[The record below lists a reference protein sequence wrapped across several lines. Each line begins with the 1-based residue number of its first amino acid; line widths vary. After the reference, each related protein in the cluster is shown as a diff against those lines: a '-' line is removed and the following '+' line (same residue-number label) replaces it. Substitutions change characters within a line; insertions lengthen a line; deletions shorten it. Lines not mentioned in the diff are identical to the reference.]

1 MKNFIKKLP
10 LVGFL
15 GRYLYNLLRIN
26 NIKHRLVVLENLT
39 ISQQQQIQEQQQQ
52 IQNQQQQIATLKNE
66 LENSKNAIS
75 QEMDFKLADLMLH
88 HSLSLSH
95 RIDQFVFDA
104 NIELKNS
111 INSPDEKLSN
121 IATMATKLS
130 DEK

>member
-10 LVGFL
+10 LVGLL

-39 ISQQQQIQEQQQQ
+39 ISQQQQID
-52 IQNQQQQIATLKNE
+52 ALKNE

-88 HSLSLSH
+88 HSLSLRH

-130 DEK
+130 DGK

>member
-39 ISQQQQIQEQQQQ
+39 ITQQQQIQDQQQQ
-52 IQNQQQQIATLKNE
+52 IDALKSE
-66 LENSKNAIS
+66 LQNSKNAIS

-88 HSLSLSH
+88 HSLSLRH

-111 INSPDEKLSN
+111 INSPEEKLSN

>member
-39 ISQQQQIQEQQQQ
+39 ISQQQQIQD
-52 IQNQQQQIATLKNE
+52 QQQQIATLKNE

-88 HSLSLSH
+88 HSLSLRH

-111 INSPDEKLSN
+111 INLPDEKLSN

>member
-26 NIKHRLVVLENLT
+26 NIKHGLVVLENLI
-39 ISQQQQIQEQQQQ
+39 ISQQQQIQD
-52 IQNQQQQIATLKNE
+52 QQQQIAMLKNE

-88 HSLSLSH
+88 HSLSLRH

>member
-39 ISQQQQIQEQQQQ
+39 ISQQQQIQD
-52 IQNQQQQIATLKNE
+52 QQQQIATLKNE

-88 HSLSLSH
+88 HSLSLRH

-130 DEK
+130 DGK

>member
-39 ISQQQQIQEQQQQ
+39 ISQQQQIQD
-52 IQNQQQQIATLKNE
+52 QQQQIATLKNE

-88 HSLSLSH
+88 HSLSLHH

-111 INSPDEKLSN
+111 INLPDEKLSN

>member
-10 LVGFL
+10 LIGFL

-39 ISQQQQIQEQQQQ
+39 ITQQRQIQDQQQQID
-52 IQNQQQQIATLKNE
+52 ALKNE
-66 LENSKNAIS
+66 LESSKNII
-75 QEMDFKLADLMLH
+75 DFKLADLMLH
-88 HSLSLSH
+88 HSLSLRH

-111 INSPDEKLSN
+111 INSPEEKLLN
-121 IATMATKLS
+121 IAAMATKLS

>member
-39 ISQQQQIQEQQQQ
+39 ITQQQQIQDQQQQ
-52 IQNQQQQIATLKNE
+52 IDALKSE
-66 LENSKNAIS
+66 LQNSKNAIS

-88 HSLSLSH
+88 HSLSLRH

>member
-39 ISQQQQIQEQQQQ
+39 ITQRQQIQDQQQQID
-52 IQNQQQQIATLKNE
+52 ALKSE
-66 LENSKNAIS
+66 LQNSKNAIS

-88 HSLSLSH
+88 HSLSLRH

>member
-26 NIKHRLVVLENLT
+26 NIKHGLVVLENLI
-39 ISQQQQIQEQQQQ
+39 ISQQQQIQD
-52 IQNQQQQIATLKNE
+52 QQQQIATLKNE

-88 HSLSLSH
+88 HSLSLRH

>member
-26 NIKHRLVVLENLT
+26 NIKHGLVVLENLI
-39 ISQQQQIQEQQQQ
+39 ISQQQQIQDQQQQ
-52 IQNQQQQIATLKNE
+52 IDALKNE

-88 HSLSLSH
+88 HSLSLRH

>member
-26 NIKHRLVVLENLT
+26 NIKHRLVVLENLI
-39 ISQQQQIQEQQQQ
+39 ISQQQQIQD
-52 IQNQQQQIATLKNE
+52 QQQQIATLKNE

-88 HSLSLSH
+88 HSLSLRH

-104 NIELKNS
+104 NIELKNI

>member
-39 ISQQQQIQEQQQQ
+39 ISQQQQIQD
-52 IQNQQQQIATLKNE
+52 QQQQIATLKNE

-88 HSLSLSH
+88 HSLSLRH